1 MIVAAAEL
9 PPITTPMVRVFAGPS
24 GPTLP
29 VGPATPCG
37 PTPPFAMITAVD
49 DTTEADTCEEVA
61 VARIGEDVVVTS
73 MVPYCER
80 LIEPGCWVYVVMVV
94 PYAVMVS
101 LDSGTGD
108 GLSSPANCHL

>member
-9 PPITTPMVRVFAGPS
+9 PPITTPIVSVFAGPS

-37 PTPPFAMITAVD
+37 PTPPFAVITAVD

-61 VARIGEDVVVTS
+61 VARIGEDVVVAS
-73 MVPYCER
+73 MVPYAF
-80 LIEPGCWVYVVMVV
+80 GYAAVGTVMVAPV
-94 PYAVMVS
+94 YRAWPCVI
-101 LDSGTGD
+101 
-108 GLSSPANCHL
+108 LSSSMFPSIGDD